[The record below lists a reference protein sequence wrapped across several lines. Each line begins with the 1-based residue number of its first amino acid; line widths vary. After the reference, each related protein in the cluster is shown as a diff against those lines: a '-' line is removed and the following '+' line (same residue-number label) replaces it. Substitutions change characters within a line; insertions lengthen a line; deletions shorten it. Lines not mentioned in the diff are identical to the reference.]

1 MYFLFR
7 ENLFAGSLLF
17 LLAVASDQMLHS
29 REAFGVFRTIRSGL
43 IYIIMGGNRVVTLAA
58 RASNTPKVVDLNSIC
73 KAHGLDPLKSR
84 R

>member
-29 REAFGVFRTIRSGL
+29 REAFGVFRTIRSAL
-43 IYIIMGGNRVVTLAA
+43 YIIMGGNRVVTLAA
-58 RASNTPKVVDLNSIC
+58 RASNTPKVVDLNSFC
-73 KAHGLDPLKSR
+73 EAHGLDPLKSR